1 MLTIIEKFYD
11 PNDLGLFS
19 LYFMNLPFNKTHQS
33 KQWPV
38 SDRMQAYPCYESDNL
53 EKSENQYSPYQI
65 FKSTFERKTNKKLY
79 FIESFLRKIKLEELK
94 NSAVY
99 KKDRPHKDPPIY
111 DYAGLVYFNS
121 NSIKDGNKIYD
132 DERDFEPTVIVGS
145 KVNRCVFYNS
155 QQPHSTPYDQM
166 VEERW
171 VQPFFIITE
180 EETYKRHKGEN

>member
-65 FKSTFERKTNKKLY
+65 FKNTFERKTNKKLY
-79 FIESFLRKIKLEELK
+79 FIESFLRKWETTK
-94 NSAVY
+94 N
-99 KKDRPHKDPPIY
+99 
-111 DYAGLVYFNS
+111 G
-121 NSIKDGNKIYD
+121 
-132 DERDFEPTVIVGS
+132 
-145 KVNRCVFYNS
+145 
-155 QQPHSTPYDQM
+155 
-166 VEERW
+166 
-171 VQPFFIITE
+171 
-180 EETYKRHKGEN
+180 